1 MKEQNVRQKGRFLAK
16 MRLVAGLCITI
27 CFATIGLSVWFC
39 LFGGSPMAHAQSRSA
54 VIGGL
59 TEQGMVTGVRERTV
73 VIDGRDYEFDQKV
86 EVFDAK
92 GNRVDLS
99 AIVRNAEVRFRL
111 KQDDINKIDRIVVY
125 LPQ

>member
-1 MKEQNVRQKGRFLAK
+1 MKEQNVGQKGRFLAE
-16 MRLVAGLCITI
+16 MRLVAGLRITI

-39 LFGGSPMAHAQSRSA
+39 LLGSPMAHAQSRPT

-59 TEQGMVTGVRERTV
+59 AEQGMVTGIRERTV